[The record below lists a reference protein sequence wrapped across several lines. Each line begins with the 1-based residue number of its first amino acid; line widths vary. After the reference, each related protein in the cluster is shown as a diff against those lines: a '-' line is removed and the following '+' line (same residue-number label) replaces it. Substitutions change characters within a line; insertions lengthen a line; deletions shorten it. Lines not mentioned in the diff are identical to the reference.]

1 MPWGNGKHSLFLQKQ
16 QSAEQVLL
24 ALTEVYPDADIYTF
38 IKNIKKFP
46 LDTKERFDNKKII
59 SSNFSKLPFSK
70 FTSKLLVPFTKKW
83 FEELDL
89 SGFDLIISDGTIWS
103 KGVKTNSKQIH
114 IYYCHTP
121 ARFLYN
127 LPSESAK
134 KKDLFFL
141 RPIVKKIEED
151 LAVWDLQ
158 TANNPT
164 VIVAN
169 SVNTRNRIE
178 KFWNKKSTVIYPPV
192 NLLNFEKFAKTDDY
206 YLVVSRLES
215 YKNVDRVVEVFNL
228 LGWKLKIVGAGS
240 EKVGLKMMAN
250 KNIEFLDAVTS
261 LNLERLYVGAKGLIL
276 SASEEDFGI
285 TTIEASS
292 VGTPVIAFR
301 SGGFIETVVE
311 GKNGIFYENN
321 TVESLLE
328 AVKIFN
334 EMKFDREVVLSVV
347 KDKYTKQIFKN
358 NFSSLVNSFDISKGM

>member
-1 MPWGNGKHSLFLQKQ
+1 MKVALIHDYLHTFGG
-16 QSAEQVLL
+16 AEQVLL
-24 ALTEVYPDADIYTF
+24 VLTELYPQATIYTF
-38 IKNIKKFP
+38 IKNLSHFP
-46 LDTKERFDNKKII
+46 VDVKERFENKMVI
-59 SSNFSKLPFSK
+59 SSRFSKIPFHK
-70 FTSKLLVPFTKKW
+70 FTSKLLVPFTKRW
-83 FEELDL
+83 FENLDL
-89 SGFDLIISDGTIWS
+89 SQYDLIISYGTIWS
-103 KGVKTNSKQIH
+103 KGVKTNKNQKH

-127 LPSESAK
+127 LPSESMNK
-134 KKDLFFL
+134 KELFFL
-141 RPIVKKIEED
+141 KPIIKKIEEN
-151 LAVWDLQ
+151 LVVWDLQ
-158 TANNPT
+158 TSSNPDL
-164 VIVAN
+164 IVAN

-215 YKNVDRVVEVFNL
+215 YKNVDKVVEVFNL

-292 VGTPVIAFR
+292 VGTAVIAFR

-347 KDKYTKQIFKN
+347 KDKYTKQVFKN